1 MKLQLFL
8 IAAISLGLAACAKEE
23 APAPEAAA
31 EPEQAAA
38 PEAPAEVPAEAPVAK
53 VEVSEA
59 LIKHM
64 HAHADKMDDINFALA
79 DGDLDAAMTP
89 AYWLSRHESVEGM
102 PEEWK
107 PFIKGMREGAKAV
120 EASTDLDTA
129 RAAAESITAQ
139 CQGCHRVAGIV
150 E

>member
-8 IAAISLGLAACAKEE
+8 IAAISLGISACAKEE
-23 APAPEAAA
+23 APAPEPAA
-31 EPEQAAA
+31 EPEQAVA
-38 PEAPAEVPAEAPVAK
+38 PEPQVDAPVVKA
-53 VEVSEA
+53 EVSET

-64 HAHADKMDDINFALA
+64 HAHADKMDDVNFALA

-89 AYWLSRHESVEGM
+89 AYWLSRHESVAGI
-102 PEEWK
+102 PEEWQ
-107 PFIKGMREGAKAV
+107 PFMKGMREGAKAV
-120 EASTDLDTA
+120 EASTDLDSA

-139 CQGCHRVAGIV
+139 CQGCHRSAGIV

>member
-1 MKLQLFL
+1 MKLQLLL
-8 IAAISLGLAACAKEE
+8 IAAISLGLTACAKEE
-23 APAPEAAA
+23 APAPEPAA

-38 PEAPAEVPAEAPVAK
+38 PEPQAEAPMVKA
-53 VEVSEA
+53 EASEA

-64 HAHADKMDDINFALA
+64 HAHAEKMDDINFALA

-102 PEEWK
+102 PDEWK
-107 PFIKGMREGAKAV
+107 PFMKGMREGAKAV
-120 EASTDLDTA
+120 EASTDLESA
-129 RAAAESITAQ
+129 RAAAETITAQ
-139 CQGCHRVAGIV
+139 CQGCHQAAGIV

>member
-23 APAPEAAA
+23 APAPEPAP
-31 EPEQAAA
+31 EPEQAVA
-38 PEAPAEVPAEAPVAK
+38 PEPQAEASVPMA
-53 VEVSEA
+53 EVSEA

-102 PEEWK
+102 PEEWQ
-107 PFIKGMREGAKAV
+107 PFMKGMREGAKAI
-120 EASTDLDTA
+120 EASTDLESA
-129 RAAAESITAQ
+129 RAAAKTITAQ
-139 CQGCHRVAGIV
+139 CQGCHQAAGIV